1 VRLGLL
7 RLNSKWCK
15 VGKLKIKETLEN
27 FMGVLFLTIF
37 VLEHKIKIK
46 QSSSFLEIKYFLMIH
61 IELLNYD
68 FLYFVFVYFSM
79 IYCLF
84 PFISV

>member
-1 VRLGLL
+1 VRLRLL

-15 VGKLKIKETLEN
+15 VGKLKIKETLES
-27 FMGVLFLTIF
+27 FMGVLFLTIY
-37 VLEHKIKIK
+37 VLEHKIKIE

-61 IELLNYD
+61 IKLLNYE

-79 IYCLF
+79 FYCLF